1 MAKSVEDELLSS
13 MLQFNAPAERSAARA
28 FIPTASPALNFA
40 LRGGFLRGSINGI
53 VGDTGTGKTTLALLS
68 MLGALKHNPECGA
81 LWLDYEQSFPFEN
94 AEALGVDLSRV
105 VLVRDAVEGENGLR
119 LIYKLLK
126 ELDGKV
132 AGRPIDL
139 IVWDSVAETPWQAEV
154 NAGPYD
160 NVMAI
165 AARKWGTAIKIL
177 KGLIARCRTRPAML
191 VINQYR
197 ASMNPYGSPYTEPGG
212 KALQSGYITKIKT
225 VGAAKR
231 EGDHLIISI
240 SAGKHK
246 FSSKEEDVKVKLLVR
261 DERMQVALGEDLA
274 LVGKELGIFTDKS
287 GKPIAGASTWHFNG
301 QPLAAGLANVA
312 QMLEESPE
320 LLQEV
325 EAAVLKGVSL

>member
-1 MAKSVEDELLSS
+1 MAKSLEDDILTS
-13 MLQFNAPAERSAARA
+13 MLQFNAPAERSAART
-28 FIPTASPALNFA
+28 FIPTASHALNFA

-68 MLGALKHNPECGA
+68 ILGALKHNPQCGV

-94 AEALGVDLSRV
+94 AEALGVDLARV

-126 ELDGKV
+126 DMSGKV
-132 AGRPIDL
+132 GDRPIDL

-160 NVMAI
+160 SVMAI

-177 KGLIARCRTRPAML
+177 KGVVARCPTKPAML
-191 VINQYR
+191 IINQYR

-225 VGAAKR
+225 VGLAKR
-231 EGDHLIISI
+231 EGDHLIISV

-261 DERMQVALGEDLA
+261 DERMRVAEAEDLA
-274 LVGKELGIFTDKS
+274 LVGKELGVFTDKA
-287 GKPIAGASTWHFNG
+287 GKPITGASQWHFNG
-301 QPLAAGLANVA
+301 QPLATGMANVA
-312 QMLEESPE
+312 QVLEDNPD
-320 LLQEV
+320 LMREV
-325 EAAVLKGVSL
+325 EEVVLKAVSL